1 MSERDQDNNE
11 PTDERAVDEPAV
23 DEEALEDDE
32 PGDELDDEELEEES
46 PDGDDETE
54 PDDEPDAAMPAADDP
69 NAENADKPAE
79 AVDSTVD
86 TVDTA
91 SGGEPEAAA
100 TEPEPDDEPEPAPAK
115 DHGKQVANALI
126 GVLSL
131 VLGFALAIQVRATSS
146 GEGLEAARQED
157 LVSILDDLDSREDR
171 LRDEIASLEDSRAEL
186 ASGDDKTQAALDE
199 AQNRAEELG
208 ILAGT
213 LPAQGPGIVLTIS
226 DPDGTVAPEVV
237 LDAIQELRAA
247 GAEAMQI
254 DDVRIGVTTAFT
266 GQKGAVAVD
275 GMTLSPPYVILAIG
289 EPQTLSTA
297 LSIPGGVVA
306 TVKRAGGEVTVESQD
321 EVVVS
326 ALRPIETPEFA
337 EPTQPTD

>member
-11 PTDERAVDEPAV
+11 PTDDEPAV

-32 PGDELDDEELEEES
+32 LEDELDEEELEEES
-46 PDGDDETE
+46 PDGDDESE
-54 PDDEPDAAMPAADDP
+54 PDDESDAAEPAADDP
-69 NAENADKPAE
+69 NEENADEPTE

-86 TVDTA
+86 TVDTVD
-91 SGGEPEAAA
+91 GGEPEAAA
-100 TEPEPDDEPEPAPAK
+100 TEPGPEPDADDEPEPAPAK

-199 AQNRAEELG
+199 AQNRTEELG

-275 GMTLSPPYVILAIG
+275 GMTLSPPYVVLAIG

-306 TVKRAGGEVTVESQD
+306 TVKRAGGEVIVESQD
-321 EVVVS
+321 EVLVS